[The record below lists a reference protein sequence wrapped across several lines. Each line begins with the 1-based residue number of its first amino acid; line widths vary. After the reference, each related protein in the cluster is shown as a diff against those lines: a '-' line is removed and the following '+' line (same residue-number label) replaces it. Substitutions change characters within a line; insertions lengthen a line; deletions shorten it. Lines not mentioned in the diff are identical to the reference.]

1 MEPDYLERLRDAIL
15 VTHGCRSIH
24 SATMHVRAELDS
36 QTQWE
41 GNVEVFDITGH
52 KHAKK
57 CYAWGVLVR
66 GEFMPTCVLEIPP
79 VESPHTAVEMAL
91 GRLGS

>member
-1 MEPDYLERLRDAIL
+1 MEPDYLERLREAIL
-15 VTHGCRSIH
+15 ARHGCRSIH
-24 SATMHVRAELDS
+24 SATMHVRAELDE
-36 QTQWE
+36 QTAWE

-57 CYAWGVLVR
+57 CYAWGVRVL

-79 VESPHTAVEMAL
+79 VESPATAVEMSL
-91 GRLGS
+91 GKFAD